1 MLRPELKNRYGKAS
15 NKKRTSMKKTLHY
28 KMLFLIAMITLPMNI
43 MAAETKDVTIGGFK
57 YWIHTGYS
65 YAVGS
70 IVRYEYDWATC
81 CGLVKDSLGN
91 YPSSITIL
99 DSITYEGKVYPVKDV
114 TNFVNLDK
122 LISVTLP
129 EGLEE
134 VSGFSSCTSLKNI
147 NLPST
152 LRSIDKGAFQK
163 CTALTT
169 IVLPDSLEAIRAYAF
184 MNCSAL
190 STVKLPDSLHFIG
203 QQAFSRTNIEA
214 ISIPDKI
221 EAIEWGT
228 FEGCSNLKTIH
239 LPEGLR
245 RIGREAFRGCIS
257 LQAIDLPSTIQEISE
272 EGYGGSNFANCKALK
287 EITIP
292 HSVRV
297 LPESIFNGCTN
308 LKHITL
314 PDSLTEIRDYAFGDC
329 KNLVS
334 MIIPEHV
341 NEISKNIFS
350 GCDSLKYVIVKTKEK
365 NAAKTFCFG
374 ASKLTAI
381 VPLSRYSTYKE
392 IADSL
397 NSLTYGWR
405 RYNLVVLPYKELPN
419 GMGTAACID
428 AIDLDSTI
436 ECNADFIDFSNNV
449 IDGIPP
455 TLAQNFHAYE
465 CNNYADGN
473 IDTKE
478 IEGIVPTGKGF
489 MISGKQ
495 NNAYIFHIVSTSSQA
510 KSVGKAAISSDNM
523 LIGCT
528 EDTDLSTLTNAY
540 IFENGYFV
548 HKNSGILEAGNSYLT
563 LPAGVP
569 ETIGLTGDL
578 VVNGIEHVITD
589 RAADNNIW
597 FDLSG
602 HWYKLKPT
610 AKGVYIHNGQKVII
624 K

>member
-1 MLRPELKNRYGKAS
+1 
-15 NKKRTSMKKTLHY
+15 MKKTLHY
-28 KMLFLIAMITLPMNI
+28 KLLFLIAMITLPMNI

-57 YWIHTGYS
+57 YWIHTGYTS

-81 CGLVKDSLGN
+81 SGLVKDSLGN
-91 YPSSITIL
+91 YPSSITIPN
-99 DSITYEGKVYPVKDV
+99 SITYEGNVYPVKDV
-114 TNFVNLDK
+114 ANFVNLDK
-122 LISVTLP
+122 LVSVILP
-129 EGLEE
+129 EGLEK

-147 NLPST
+147 NFPST
-152 LRSIDKGAFQK
+152 LRTIDGGAFQK

-169 IVLPDSLEAIRAYAF
+169 IVLPDSLEEICEYAF

-190 STVKLPDSLHFIG
+190 STVKLPDSLTFLG
-203 QQAFSRTNIEA
+203 QRAFSRTNIES
-214 ISIPDKI
+214 ISIPNKI
-221 EAIEWGT
+221 KAIEWGT
-228 FEGCSNLKTIH
+228 FEGCSNLKTVH
-239 LPEGLR
+239 LPEGLQ
-245 RIGREAFRGCIS
+245 RIGREAFSSCIS

-272 EGYGGSNFANCKALK
+272 EGYSGANFANCKALK
-287 EITIP
+287 EITVP
-292 HSVRV
+292 HNVRV
-297 LPESIFNGCTN
+297 LPSSIFSGCTN
-308 LKHITL
+308 LKYITL
-314 PDSLTEIRDYAFGDC
+314 PDSLTEIRDEAFGDC

-341 NEISKNIFS
+341 DWISKNIFS

-365 NAAKTFCFG
+365 NIANSFSFG
-374 ASKLTAI
+374 VSKLTAI

-392 IADSL
+392 TADSL

-405 RYNLVVLPYKELPN
+405 RYNLVVLPFKELPD
-419 GMGTAACID
+419 GMASVACID

-436 ECNADFIDFSNNV
+436 ECNADFIDFSNKV

-455 TLAQNFHAYE
+455 TLAKDFHAYE

-478 IEGIVPTGKGF
+478 IEGIVPTEKGF
-489 MISGKQ
+489 IISGKQ

-510 KSVGKAAISSDNM
+510 KSVEKVAKKAAMSSDNM
-523 LIGCT
+523 LVGCT

-540 IFENGYFV
+540 IFENGHFV

-563 LPAGVP
+563 LPAGAP
-569 ETIGLTGDL
+569 EIIGLTGDL
-578 VVNGIEHVITD
+578 IVNGIEHVVIN
-589 RAADNNIW
+589 RAADNNVW

-602 HWYKLKPT
+602 HLYKLKPT
-610 AKGVYIHNGQKVII
+610 AKGVYIRNGQKVII